1 MICLLAMIKP
11 SNEVRPIVMGKHC
24 VNLQAM
30 FYAFNFVMPLQH
42 IFPHTNLEL
51 QPRVDVKL

>member
-1 MICLLAMIKP
+1 MIYLLAMIKL
-11 SNEVRPIVMGKHC
+11 SNEVRPIVMGKHY
-24 VNLQAM
+24 VNSQAI

-51 QPRVDVKL
+51 QPKVDVKL